1 MSAGRWL
8 VRRAG
13 CSRLLGREGGQ
24 ALTWTRKLSRQAVTL
39 FLFSDL
45 LVVAREK
52 GRGSWVVVDHC
63 CRNLAELSPDL
74 QQQQG
79 AGLASP
85 GAALLTLLQ
94 VHSTQYSP
102 VILLCSELE

>member
-1 MSAGRWL
+1 MTAGRWL

-63 CRNLAELSPDL
+63 CRNLAELSPGL
-74 QQQQG
+74 QQQG

-94 VHSTQYSP
+94 VHRTHYCP
-102 VILLCSELE
+102 VILFCSELG